1 MLRESKLRKHTAR
14 ENDELAASSGDEIA
28 HNIWQKYRP
37 RTAINFSDL
46 VEERTIDACISSPSF
61 SSPNLA
67 KHLFEPSEFS
77 GRSTGRLKDNTNR
90 NNGDGASEM
99 SVDVIL
105 GESFV
110 HEIRNIRNPKNK
122 MEGTGDKSPRTS
134 LPVNYKTADS
144 IPMYSN
150 NEMAWNRSCYEPP
163 KMSGISVASEDFAPF
178 DQVLYSQINVISHL
192 CSDIKYPN
200 CVPNHQSSDAG
211 QIESR

>member
-14 ENDELAASSGDEIA
+14 ENDELAASSGDEKA

-46 VEERTIDACISSPSF
+46 VEERTIDAVPSF
-61 SSPNLA
+61 SSPIFG
-67 KHLFEPSEFS
+67 KHLFEPTEFS
-77 GRSTGRLKDNTNR
+77 GRSTGRLKDNSNR
-90 NNGDGASEM
+90 DTGDGVSEM

-110 HEIRNIRNPKNK
+110 HEIRNIRNAKNK
-122 MEGTGDKSPRTS
+122 LDGTDDKSSRTS

-144 IPMYSN
+144 IPMCNTS
-150 NEMAWNRSCYEPP
+150 EMAWNRSCYEPP

-178 DQVLYSQINVISHL
+178 DQVLHS
-192 CSDIKYPN
+192 
-200 CVPNHQSSDAG
+200 
-211 QIESR
+211 